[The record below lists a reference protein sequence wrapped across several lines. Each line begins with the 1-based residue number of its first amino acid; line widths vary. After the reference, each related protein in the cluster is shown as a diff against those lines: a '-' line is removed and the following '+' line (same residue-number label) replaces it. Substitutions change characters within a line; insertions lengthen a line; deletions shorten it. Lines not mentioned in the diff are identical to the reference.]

1 MTVEEYLR
9 SLVPGLDLQTSVLA
23 RAARSPIEVGLARLD
38 LDDDVDYVD
47 VEVPNPEYDPDVQPP
62 VPETVIER
70 QDRADDVDFQMR
82 LDYASSTIY
91 YSVLGVFAGGGHS
104 EQVGDV
110 RSSRGGYTITMA
122 DRARFKAM
130 GDALRQKWGWETE
143 ADEVTTEIVDVS
155 SLRSKHRC

>member
-9 SLVPGLDLQTSVLA
+9 SLVPGLDLQESVIQ
-23 RAARSPIEVGLARLD
+23 RAARSPIEVGLERLD
-38 LDDDVDYVD
+38 LDDDEEDYD
-47 VEVPNPEYDPDVQPP
+47 GDE
-62 VPETVIER
+62 
-70 QDRADDVDFQMR
+70 DFQMR

-122 DRARFKAM
+122 DRARFKSM
-130 GDALRQKWGWETE
+130 GDALRLKWGWEVE
-143 ADEVTTEIVDVS
+143 ADDASTEIVDAS
-155 SLRSKHRC
+155 SLRRKR

>member
-9 SLVPGLDLQTSVLA
+9 SLVPGLDLQTNVVA
-23 RAARSPIEVGLARLD
+23 RAARSPIDVGLDRLS
-38 LDDDVDYVD
+38 LDEDVDYVD
-47 VEVPNPEYDPDVQPP
+47 VVVPNPDYVPGHTPP
-62 VPETVIER
+62 IPETITVK
-70 QDRADDVDFQMR
+70 QDRSGDVNFQMR

-110 RSSRGGYTITMA
+110 RASRGGYTITMA

-143 ADEVTTEIVDVS
+143 ADDAATEIVDVS
-155 SLRSKHRC
+155 SLRRKR